1 MNKKPLAKC
10 QFFFIDS
17 GVLIDLLKQDL
28 SGSSPETIKR
38 IQITKSFFESLNQ
51 FEGKKHF
58 QISAINIAE
67 IFHVDNQDN
76 TLKAIISVLNSQ
88 EVEIYSFDSI
98 TAIYHNTEFQKFLG
112 NKAISEMKKSI
123 SYPKNSFVSID
134 ERIRKDYLIAATA
147 KMYKSDVVLTNDTHF
162 KEFCDTLEIPCHL
175 FTDDENQLRTNQKG
189 DKVLEWA

>member
-38 IQITKSFFESLNQ
+38 IEITNNFFNSIQQ

-67 IFHVDNQDN
+67 IFHVDNQDD

-88 EVEIYSFDSI
+88 EIEIYSFDSI
-98 TAIYHNTEFQKFLG
+98 TAIFHNKEFQKFLG
-112 NKAISEMKKSI
+112 NKAIAELKKSI
-123 SYPKNSFVSID
+123 SYPQSKFVNIED
-134 ERIRKDYLIAATA
+134 RIRKDYLIAATA
-147 KMYKSDVVLTNDTHF
+147 KMYNTDVVLTNDTHF
-162 KEFCDTLEIPCHL
+162 KEFCESLEIPCHL
-175 FTDDENQLRTNQKG
+175 FTHDENQFRTNQKG
-189 DKVLEWA
+189 DKILEWA